1 MEPRKVQSSNCSPH
15 RLRVHTRWVCSPPIV
30 HAKAPCSPDF
40 EEDFMIFLLCCRQRK
55 INRGSWLLG
64 KGCASA
70 RAGCAWHQL
79 RHVPESTVSGRQMYT
94 QKTFQHT
101 HAPARHGATTARSAG
116 PLTPLL
122 ASSASSLSSHRTL
135 IASVSA
141 SVPRVASEFVFCPG
155 RFISLPL
162 TLSLG
167 FLSLTVDTLLVC
179 LCFSDSFLPCFVCNA
194 PCLPTRS
201 LSLILSESLFCSL
214 FL

>member
-1 MEPRKVQSSNCSPH
+1 
-15 RLRVHTRWVCSPPIV
+15 
-30 HAKAPCSPDF
+30 
-40 EEDFMIFLLCCRQRK
+40 MIFLLCCRQRK

-101 HAPARHGATTARSAG
+101 HAPARHGGTRARSAG

-122 ASSASSLSSHRTL
+122 ASSASCLSSPRTP

-141 SVPRVASEFVFCPG
+141 SAPRVASEFVFCPG
-155 RFISLPL
+155 RFLSLPL
-162 TLSLG
+162 TASPG
-167 FLSLTVDTLLVC
+167 FLSDRRHSPVS
-179 LCFSDSFLPCFVCNA
+179 LCFSDSFFPALSVLLPVFRHG
-194 PCLPTRS
+194 LS
-201 LSLILSESLFCSL
+201 LSLILPESLFCSL